1 MIRNKLKSNTGASL
15 SMALFLFL
23 ICTVASAV
31 ILTAATV
38 AAGRAAAVDEM
49 DARYYAVSSAAELL
63 AKELSGKTVTITRVK
78 TETSIVTTNWNADG
92 AYQGSSREDKAATV
106 ETTPDSP
113 ADFLTA
119 EAFRLMFGS
128 FAEYNT
134 EPAMTYSFSDGK
146 GHDALPLSLTHDG
159 APTGAD
165 LDLSGSKTTVTL
177 KADGTMELSLEKDGY
192 QLLMT
197 MTPEINEKTGTA
209 RESSTEA
216 TVNDDNS
223 SVEVTTTITKTT
235 KTSTIRWTVDS
246 IRKVVASAT

>member
-31 ILTAATV
+31 ILTAATA
-38 AAGRAAAVDEM
+38 AAGRAAAVDET

-63 AKELSGKTVTITRVK
+63 AKELSGKTVTIKRVK
-78 TETSIVTTNWNADG
+78 TETSIVTTNWDPDG
-92 AYQGSSREDKAATV
+92 AYLGSSTEDKAATV

-128 FAEYNT
+128 FTEYNT

-159 APTGAD
+159 APAGAD
-165 LDLSGSKTTVTL
+165 LDLSGTVTL
-177 KADGTMELSLEKDGY
+177 NADGTMELSLEKDGY

-209 RESSTEA
+209 RKTSTEA
-216 TVNDDNS
+216 PVKDDNS
-223 SVEVTTTITKTT
+223 SVEVTTTITETT